1 MSLSRISPSGDGISE
16 QEHLAVKHNKCQ
28 SREAAG
34 LRFTARFR
42 NAVGAAA
49 RDSDFKL
56 GWIDPA
62 QELRSRADL
71 LLLIDPPGV
80 RLGLPAELRAPPPGG
95 SGML

>member
-1 MSLSRISPSGDGISE
+1 M
-16 QEHLAVKHNKCQ
+16 AVKHNKCQ

-56 GWIDPA
+56 GWIWVIRQSHPGLS
-62 QELRSRADL
+62 QE
-71 LLLIDPPGV
+71 G
-80 RLGLPAELRAPPPGG
+80 ELETVAREQEKRKRRNRGKGG
-95 SGML
+95 REGR

>member
-56 GWIDPA
+56 GWIWVIRQSHPGLS
-62 QELRSRADL
+62 QE
-71 LLLIDPPGV
+71 
-80 RLGLPAELRAPPPGG
+80 G
-95 SGML
+95 SETHLSYQFVLWL